1 MYLKDNLNPTKFS
14 KLSRTLPFCHLETG
28 VLKKKFKKVMLM
40 EVTSAVTGLEG
51 MIHHNLELG
60 GILKIFLSNTFNLL
74 DEFTEFK
81 EKTGNFPG
89 SPAAKNLPC
98 NGWDTG
104 LIFGQGLRS
113 HMPTKQPLSS
123 CALEPTCYK

>member
-1 MYLKDNLNPTKFS
+1 
-14 KLSRTLPFCHLETG
+14 
-28 VLKKKFKKVMLM
+28 M

-51 MIHHNLELG
+51 MIHHTLELG

-81 EKTGNFPG
+81 KILFGNFPG
-89 SPAAKNLPC
+89 SPAVKNLPC

-104 LIFGQGLRS
+104 LIPGQGLRP
-113 HMPTKQPLSS
+113 HMPTKQLVSS
-123 CALEPTCYK
+123 YALEAMCHD